1 LEGNPAGGSPVDTV
15 APVAGASPIVA
26 GQPIFPAAGGLCP
39 TGNGCGQVYNIFSVG
54 QDFRNAYNYNYN
66 LNIEK
71 GLGKSL
77 LLQVGYVGSAAHRL
91 LTTQD
96 INQAAPSPTEALAV
110 TPAEIAAAAAA
121 QQASRPYFAQFPD
134 FGIINQIQS
143 NGNSNYNAFQAIL
156 KVREWRRFTSQFTYT
171 WAHAFDDMTAYRGAV
186 PQNSFNIQGDY
197 GNSDFDTR
205 HNFTALLN
213 YDLPSASHFKPLLS
227 GWQLS
232 SLLSLHTGQP
242 FNVTTSTDN
251 TGTDEG
257 VQRPDLVGNPYA
269 GVSHA
274 FSKTGI
280 QWVNPAAFAQPAPG
294 TYGNLARNFLY
305 GPGFADVDFSVIKNT
320 KITERIN
327 AQFRVELYNL
337 FNRVN
342 LAPPSGGLGSG
353 FGITADTIGDY
364 NGAPGIG
371 PGEAFNVQL
380 GLKITF

>member
-1 LEGNPAGGSPVDTV
+1 V
-15 APVAGASPIVA
+15 
-26 GQPIFPAAGGLCP
+26 
-39 TGNGCGQVYNIFSVG
+39 
-54 QDFRNAYNYNYN
+54 
-66 LNIEK
+66 
-71 GLGKSL
+71 
-77 LLQVGYVGSAAHRL
+77 
-91 LTTQD
+91 
-96 INQAAPSPTEALAV
+96 
-110 TPAEIAAAAAA
+110 
-121 QQASRPYFAQFPD
+121 
-134 FGIINQIQS
+134 
-143 NGNSNYNAFQAIL
+143 
-156 KVREWRRFTSQFTYT
+156 
-171 WAHAFDDMTAYRGAV
+171 
-186 PQNSFNIQGDY
+186 QGDY

-213 YDLPSASHFKPLLS
+213 YDLPHADRFKPLLN

-232 SLLSLHTGQP
+232 SLLSFHKGQP
-242 FNVTTSTDN
+242 FNATTSTDN

-257 VQRPDLVGNPYA
+257 VQRPDLIGDPYA
-269 GVSHA
+269 GVSHK
-274 FSKTGI
+274 FSKDGV

-294 TYGNLARNFLY
+294 TYGNLPRNFLY
-305 GPGFADVDFSVIKNT
+305 GPGFANVDFSVIKNT

-342 LAPPSGGLGSG
+342 LAPPSGGLGGG